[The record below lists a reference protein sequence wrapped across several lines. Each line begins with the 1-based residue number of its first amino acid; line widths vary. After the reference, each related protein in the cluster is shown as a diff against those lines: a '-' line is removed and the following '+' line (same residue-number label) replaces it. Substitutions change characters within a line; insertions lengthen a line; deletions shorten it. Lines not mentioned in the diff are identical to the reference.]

1 MSKISQ
7 RKAALVA
14 GFSILIMAILAGFA
28 YGFVLQGLIVPTNIT
43 LTANNIKS
51 SMMLF
56 RFGISSFLVV
66 LICDILVAWAL
77 HVFLKKV
84 NENLSLLAAW
94 FRIVYSGILGVALL
108 NFTFVVLLLNDANYL
123 SVFEISQLNA
133 LTTFFL
139 KGFNNIWSIGLV
151 VFGCHLYVL
160 GYVVFKSDYIPKI
173 FGVLLIIASLC
184 YIISN
189 FANLLLTNYEKYK
202 ATVEL
207 FISLPMIVGELG
219 FGLWLLFKGG
229 IESESESD
237 LNEKKD

>member
-1 MSKISQ
+1 MSNISQ
-7 RKAALVA
+7 RKAALIA
-14 GFSILIMAILAGFA
+14 GFSILIMAVLAGFA
-28 YGFVLQGLIVPTNIT
+28 YGFVLQGLIVPDNAT

-51 SMMLF
+51 SMILF
-56 RFGISSFLVV
+56 RVGIASFLVV
-66 LICDILVAWAL
+66 LICDVLVAWAL
-77 HVFLKKV
+77 YIFLKQV
-84 NENLSLLAAW
+84 NENLSLLGAW
-94 FRIVYSGILGVALL
+94 FRLVYSGILGVALL
-108 NFTFVVLLLNDANYL
+108 NLTFVVLLLNDANYL

-133 LTTFFL
+133 LIMFFL

-151 VFGCHLYVL
+151 IFGCHLYVL
-160 GYVVFKSDYIPKI
+160 GYIVFKSGYIPKI
-173 FGVLLIIASLC
+173 FGTLLIIASLC

-229 IESESESD
+229 IESERDNDS
-237 LNEKKD
+237 NKKAD

>member
-28 YGFVLQGLIVPTNIT
+28 YGFVLQGLIVPANIT

-56 RFGISSFLVV
+56 RVGIFSFLVV

-139 KGFNNIWSIGLV
+139 KAFNNIWSIGLV

-160 GYVVFKSDYIPKI
+160 GYVVFKSDYIPRI

-229 IESESESD
+229 IGSESESD
-237 LNEKKD
+237 SNEKKD

>member
-7 RKAALVA
+7 RQAALVA

-28 YGFVLQGLIVPTNIT
+28 YGFVLQGLIVPANIT
-43 LTANNIKS
+43 LTADNIKS

-56 RFGISSFLVV
+56 RVGISSFLVV

-84 NENLSLLAAW
+84 DENLSLLAAW

-133 LTTFFL
+133 LTTFF
-139 KGFNNIWSIGLV
+139 
-151 VFGCHLYVL
+151 
-160 GYVVFKSDYIPKI
+160 
-173 FGVLLIIASLC
+173 
-184 YIISN
+184 
-189 FANLLLTNYEKYK
+189 
-202 ATVEL
+202 
-207 FISLPMIVGELG
+207 
-219 FGLWLLFKGG
+219 
-229 IESESESD
+229 
-237 LNEKKD
+237 